1 MNAQGERQKQTCGWA
16 VIDSGDFAAAP
27 AADEDAVADVID
39 WPLLLLLLPPKAAS
53 VAGSSHPRAAIESS
67 TSN

>member
-39 WPLLLLLLPPKAAS
+39 WPLLLLLPPKAAS